1 MYRMKKTKKVK
12 FILELRVIVFCLFC
26 FLLTSNHVWAKECSQ
41 SQINAYIKK
50 LNNTNEWIF
59 TIAALRSCGSPAVDA
74 LVANLR
80 DPNEQVRIDATS
92 ALASIGLEAQRAIP
106 ALTTALKDPNSI
118 VRSSAATALGSMGTQ
133 AKVAIPAL
141 TVALQ
146 DDDKSVRSVVAMA
159 IGTMGIEARAV
170 IPTLTLALQDQDK
183 SVSSTAAY
191 ALGRIAA
198 DFQYHADSLS
208 SSELK
213 KVIYE
218 LEKASKLIDQNN
230 SNSTETGL
238 LQQSLKLLKA
248 EQAGRWT
255 ERVSMWIYHHKL
267 IAIAGIYLLS
277 LISLWSLILWLRPV
291 WLLHINNVLRK
302 YTRITLPGSLGKYE
316 LPVRSVLFVNFLE
329 QHPRVLDAWINTQIA
344 SRQQSEKKGI
354 SLVSPSSDVL
364 SLQFEPSNVQTYAK
378 AIAWECLKQTY
389 QPTSVKRSHV
399 LAAIT
404 TLNGRNTAEAYL
416 QYLEKLG
423 MIQTVGK
430 AQEAI
435 CFTQDLLAEYLAS
448 LYLVE
453 LCGDNEVNWRKFLAQ
468 VDAIP
473 NKQAIKSFL
482 LTVRDCSL
490 ALQASAGIPSFV
502 PGEIA
507 KRIGLVT
514 NVTGQVQSM

>member
-1 MYRMKKTKKVK
+1 MKKNKKVK
-12 FILELRVIVFCLFC
+12 LILELRVIVFCLFC
-26 FLLTSNHVWAKECSQ
+26 FLLTSNHVWAKECSG

-59 TIAALRSCGSPAVDA
+59 TIAALRNCGSPAVDTLA
-74 LVANLR
+74 ANLR
-80 DPNEQVRIDATS
+80 AQNEEVRIDAAS
-92 ALASIGLEAQRAIP
+92 ALASMGLEAQRATP
-106 ALTTALKDPNSI
+106 ALTTALKDTNSI
-118 VRSSAATALGSMGTQ
+118 VRSSAATALGSMGTK
-133 AKVAIPAL
+133 AKVALPAL

-146 DDDKSVRSVVAMA
+146 DDDKSVRSVVATA
-159 IGTMGIEARAV
+159 IGSMGIEARAV
-170 IPTLTLALQDQDK
+170 IPTLTLALQDKDK

-218 LEKASKLIDQNN
+218 LEKASKLIENQNN
-230 SNSTETGL
+230 SNTTETAL
-238 LQQSLKLLKA
+238 LHQSLKLLKA
-248 EQAGRWT
+248 EQDGRWL
-255 ERVSMWIYHHKL
+255 ERASRWIFQHKL
-267 IAIAGIYLLS
+267 IAIAGIYLLW

-291 WLLHINNVLRK
+291 WILHINNVLRN
-302 YTRITLPGSLGKYE
+302 TRITLPGSLGKYE
-316 LPVRSVLFVNFLE
+316 VPVRSVFLVSFLE
-329 QHPRVLDAWINTQIA
+329 QHPRVVNAWINTQIA
-344 SRQQSEKKGI
+344 SRQQFEKKEI
-354 SLVSPSSDVL
+354 PLDSPSSVVL
-364 SLQFEPSNVQTYAK
+364 SAQFEPSTVQKYAK

-399 LAAIT
+399 LATIT
-404 TLNGRNTAEAYL
+404 TLNGRNAAEAYL

-423 MIQTVGK
+423 MLQTVGK

-435 CFTQDLLAEYLAS
+435 CFTQDILAEYLAS

-490 ALQASAGIPSFV
+490 ALQASTGIPSFV

-507 KRIGLVT
+507 KRIGLAT

>member
-1 MYRMKKTKKVK
+1 MKINKQVK
-12 FILELRVIVFCLFC
+12 LLLELKVIVFCLFY

-41 SQINAYIKK
+41 SQINTYIKK
-50 LNNTNEWIF
+50 LDNTNEWIF
-59 TIAALRSCGSPAVDA
+59 TIAALRNCGSPAVDA
-74 LVANLR
+74 LVAKLGAE
-80 DPNEQVRIDATS
+80 NEQVRIDATS
-92 ALASIGLEAQRAIP
+92 ALASMGLEAQRAIP
-106 ALTTALKDPNSI
+106 ALITALKDQNSI

-146 DDDKSVRSVVAMA
+146 DDDKSVSSVVAMA
-159 IGTMGIEARAV
+159 LGSMGIEARTA

-218 LEKASKLIDQNN
+218 LEKASKLIAQNN
-230 SNSTETGL
+230 SNSTETAL

-248 EQAGRWT
+248 EQDGWWS
-255 ERVSMWIYHHKL
+255 ERVSMWIFQHKL
-267 IAIAGIYLLS
+267 IAIAAIYLLL
-277 LISLWSLILWLRPV
+277 LILIWSLILWLRPV
-291 WLLHINNVLRK
+291 WILHINNALRK
-302 YTRITLPGSLGKYE
+302 YTRLSLPGSLGKYV
-316 LPVRSVLFVNFLE
+316 PVRSVFLIGFLE
-329 QHPRVLDAWINTQIA
+329 HHPRVLNAWINTQIA
-344 SRQQSEKKGI
+344 LRQASEHKENP
-354 SLVSPSSDVL
+354 LVSPSSAVKKA
-364 SLQFEPSNVQTYAK
+364 QFHPSTVQEYAK

-389 QPTSVKRSHV
+389 QPTSVKRSHI

-404 TLNGRNTAEAYL
+404 TLNGRNRAEAYL

-453 LCGDNEVNWRKFLAQ
+453 LCGDNQVNWRKFLAQ

-482 LTVRDCSL
+482 VTVRDCSL
-490 ALQASAGIPSFV
+490 ALQASTGIPSFV

-507 KRIGLVT
+507 KRIGLVI

>member
-1 MYRMKKTKKVK
+1 MCRMKRNKKVK
-12 FILELRVIVFCLFC
+12 LILHFRVIVFCLFC
-26 FLLTSNHVWAKECSQ
+26 FLLTSNHAWAKECSQ
-41 SQINAYIKK
+41 SHINDYIKK

-59 TIAALRSCGSPAVDA
+59 TIAALRSCGSPAIDA
-74 LVANLR
+74 LVANLHNQ
-80 DPNEQVRIDATS
+80 NEQVRIDATS
-92 ALASIGLEAQRAIP
+92 ALASMGLEAQRAIP
-106 ALTTALKDPNSI
+106 ALTTALKDTNSI
-118 VRSSAATALGSMGTQ
+118 VRSSAATALGSMGTK
-133 AKVAIPAL
+133 AKVAVPAL

-146 DDDKSVRSVVAMA
+146 DDDKSVSSVVAMA
-159 IGTMGIEARAV
+159 IGSMGIEARTA
-170 IPTLTLALQDQDK
+170 IPTLTLALQDKDK

-218 LEKASKLIDQNN
+218 LEKASKLIENHKN
-230 SNSTETGL
+230 SNSTETAL
-238 LQQSLKLLKA
+238 LAQSLKLLKA
-248 EQAGRWT
+248 EQDKRWL
-255 ERVSMWIYHHKL
+255 ERSSIWLFQHKL
-267 IAIAGIYLLS
+267 IAIAGIYLFS
-277 LISLWSLILWLRPV
+277 LILLWSLILWLRPV
-291 WLLHINNVLRK
+291 WILYINNVLR
-302 YTRITLPGSLGKYE
+302 TRFTLPGSRGKYE
-316 LPVRSVLFVNFLE
+316 IPVRYVFLVGFLE
-329 QHPRVLDAWINTQIA
+329 QHPRVLNAWINTQIA
-344 SRQQSEKKGI
+344 SRQQFEEKENPQ
-354 SLVSPSSDVL
+354 VSPSSVVL
-364 SLQFEPSNVQTYAK
+364 SPQFEPSTIQEYAK

-399 LAAIT
+399 LATIT
-404 TLNGRNTAEAYL
+404 TLNGRNAAEAYL

-453 LCGDNEVNWRKFLAQ
+453 LCGNNEVNWRKFLAQ

-473 NKQAIKSFL
+473 NKQAIITFL
-482 LTVRDCSL
+482 LSVRDCSL
-490 ALQASAGIPSFV
+490 ALQASTGIPSFV

-514 NVTGQVQSM
+514 NVT